1 MVKIRIEIGYLE
13 GVEDPEASTLF
24 HNLGILGYD
33 SVENMK
39 IYKIYQLD
47 ISSDN
52 EHALEIAR
60 DVASKILINPV
71 INSYSVKV
79 VEEIS

>member
-1 MVKIRIEIGYLE
+1 
-13 GVEDPEASTLF
+13 
-24 HNLGILGYD
+24 
-33 SVENMK
+33 MK